1 VKALA
6 LWTDHRTNTMEQKT
20 APTKPPEGIFRT
32 LGQDL
37 REGDLGG
44 SVRRDFADLREVMLD
59 ERRRKKLSSMG
70 PLRRSFS
77 TGWWLI
83 KTTFLRLTPARR
95 LILVAGIILSLA
107 SRSGATPG
115 DNTGLLGLLC
125 VLFVLMLELKDK
137 IVAKDELRAGHAVQ
151 EALLPERSPHIPG
164 WDLWMF
170 TRPANDVGGDL
181 LDFITIHEGYHALVL
196 GDVAGKGL
204 RAALLMAKLQAT
216 VRAIISDDL
225 SPGDLG
231 RRLNDIFCR
240 DSLRS
245 IFASLVLVG
254 LRGESGTVS
263 LLNAGHLPPV
273 VVRESVVEVQPKGGA
288 ALGLIPGSGFSGQS
302 VILNPGDILCVY
314 SDGLTEAQNGE
325 GEFFGDGR
333 VLEFLRRSR
342 ELPLKQIG
350 EDLVAAVDAF
360 IGEAKRHDDLSLFL
374 IQRSPSS

>member
-1 VKALA
+1 MEE
-6 LWTDHRTNTMEQKT
+6 NTTRQRS
-20 APTKPPEGIFRT
+20 PEGIFRT
-32 LGQDL
+32 LRQDL
-37 REGDLGG
+37 RQGDLGG

-59 ERRRKKLSSMG
+59 EPRRKELSTMG
-70 PLRRSFS
+70 PLRRWFA

-95 LILVAGIILSLA
+95 LILIAGIILALI
-107 SRSGATPG
+107 SRSGPASG

-137 IVAKDELRAGHAVQ
+137 LVAKDELQAGHAVQ
-151 EALLPERSPHIPG
+151 EALLPERSPHIPN
-164 WDLWMF
+164 WDLWMY

-181 LDFITIHEGYHALVL
+181 IDFITIQDGHHAVVL

-216 VRAIISDDL
+216 VRAIISDAL

-231 RRLNDIFCR
+231 CRLNDIFCR

-245 IFASLVLVG
+245 IFASLVLVE
-254 LRGESGTVS
+254 LREESDTVA
-263 LLNAGHLPPV
+263 LLNAGHLPPA
-273 VVRESVVEVQPKGGA
+273 VVRQSALEVMPKGGA
-288 ALGLIPGSGFSGQS
+288 ALGLIPGSVFSGQS
-302 VILNPGDILCVY
+302 VVLNPGDILCVY
-314 SDGLTEAQNGE
+314 SDGLTEAQNSE
-325 GEFFGDGR
+325 GEFFGDGK

-342 ELPLKQIG
+342 GLPLKQIG

-374 IQRSPSS
+374 IRRSPST